1 MSMSLLLYPALLCG
15 YAAMMLFAYNL
26 IPIRQ
31 TVNARRRVGP
41 AVDAST
47 LPMTFKLP
55 YPLMLAGAPLMRFLP
70 WPGYR
75 QRTTGLLRRAG
86 ILDIIGVDHL
96 LVLKF
101 LSALLL
107 PLMVSTVFV
116 AFRNPALFVIAVIG
130 AFLLPDQL
138 VKDLKKKR
146 ERAIVRALPGSVDVL
161 SLSVEAG
168 LEFLMAIGRLV
179 ERGAAGPLRDELAT
193 ILNDIK
199 LGETRGNAL
208 KAFAKRVEIPE
219 VSSFVSVL
227 VQADALGASIGP
239 VLQQQAERMRVER
252 FQRAEKE
259 GAKASQKILF
269 PLVLCIFPAVLIVI
283 LGPVALN
290 FIYGAR

>member
-1 MSMSLLLYPALLCG
+1 MSALMV
-15 YAAMMLFAYNL
+15 YAAMASAFFAVTLLAFNL
-26 IPIRQ
+26 APTKKTVSARGLPVAVADTSILPI
-31 TVNARRRVGP
+31 
-41 AVDAST
+41 T
-47 LPMTFKLP
+47 LKWP
-55 YPLMLAGAPLMRFLP
+55 YPLMELLAPVMRLVR
-70 WPGYR
+70 WQSYR
-75 QRTTGLLRRAG
+75 AQATVLLQRAG
-86 ILDIIGVDHL
+86 IYDVVNVDHL
-96 LVLKF
+96 LALKV
-101 LSALLL
+101 LSAIVTPLL
-107 PLMVSTVFV
+107 MAAVFV
-116 AFRNPALFVIAVIG
+116 MFRNPLLFVLAIIG
-130 AFLLPDQL
+130 GFMLPDQL

-146 ERAIVRALPGSVDVL
+146 ERALIRALPGAVDVL

-168 LEFLMAIGRLV
+168 LEFLMAIRRLV
-179 ERGAAGPLRDELAT
+179 ERGAAGALRDELAT
-193 ILNDIK
+193 ILNDIR
-199 LGETRGNAL
+199 LGQTRADAL

-290 FIYGAR
+290 FIYGPR

>member
-1 MSMSLLLYPALLCG
+1 M
-15 YAAMMLFAYNL
+15 
-26 IPIRQ
+26 
-31 TVNARRRVGP
+31 
-41 AVDAST
+41 
-47 LPMTFKLP
+47 
-55 YPLMLAGAPLMRFLP
+55 
-70 WPGYR
+70 
-75 QRTTGLLRRAG
+75 
-86 ILDIIGVDHL
+86 IGG
-96 LVLKF
+96 F
-101 LSALLL
+101 
-107 PLMVSTVFV
+107 M
-116 AFRNPALFVIAVIG
+116 
-130 AFLLPDQL
+130 LPDQI
-138 VKDLKKKR
+138 VKDLRKKR
-146 ERAIVRALPGSVDVL
+146 ERAIVRMLPGSVDVL

-168 LEFLMAIGRLV
+168 LEFLMAIRRLV

-199 LGETRGNAL
+199 LGETRANAM
-208 KAFAKRVEIPE
+208 KAFAKRIEIPE

>member
-1 MSMSLLLYPALLCG
+1 MTPLMMPVAL
-15 YAAMMLFAYNL
+15 AAMFVAVTLLVFNL
-26 IPIRQ
+26 TPAKQTVTARGLPIR
-31 TVNARRRVGP
+31 TADTSILP
-41 AVDAST
+41 IT
-47 LPMTFKLP
+47 LKWP
-55 YPLMLAGAPLMRFLP
+55 YPLMELLAPLMRFVR
-70 WPGYR
+70 WPSYR
-75 QRTTGLLRRAG
+75 EKTTILLQRAG
-86 ILDIIGVDHL
+86 ILDVVSVDHL
-96 LVLKF
+96 LGMKL
-101 LSALLL
+101 LSAIVVPLL
-107 PLMVSTVFV
+107 MAAVFV
-116 AFRNPALFVIAVIG
+116 MFRNPLLFVLAIIG
-130 AFLLPDQL
+130 GFMLPDQL

-146 ERAIVRALPGSVDVL
+146 EKAIVRALPGSVDVL

-168 LEFLMAIGRLV
+168 LEFLMALRRLV

-199 LGETRGNAL
+199 LGQTRAEGL
-208 KAFAKRVEIPE
+208 KAFAKRIEIPE

-239 VLQQQAERMRVER
+239 VLAQQAERMRVER

-290 FIYGAR
+290 FIYGPR

>member
-1 MSMSLLLYPALLCG
+1 MTPLLIYPALLSG
-15 YAAMMLFAYNL
+15 FLAVMLLVYNL
-26 IPIRQ
+26 IPIKQ
-31 TVNARRRVGP
+31 TVSARGLPVREADP
-41 AVDAST
+41 SILPIT
-47 LPMTFKLP
+47 LKLP
-55 YPLMLAGAPLMRFLP
+55 FPLMAALAPLMKYIP
-70 WPGYR
+70 WPSYR
-75 QRTTGLLRRAG
+75 ERTTVLLKRAG
-86 ILDIIGVDHL
+86 IYDIVTVDHL
-96 LVLKF
+96 LAMKL
-101 LSALLL
+101 LSSIVVPIVMA
-107 PLMVSTVFV
+107 TVFV
-116 AFRNPALFVIAVIG
+116 AFRNYALFVVALIG
-130 AFLLPDQL
+130 GFMLPDQL
-138 VKDLKKKR
+138 VKDMKKKR
-146 ERAIVRALPGSVDVL
+146 ERAIVRMLPGSVDVL

-168 LEFLMAIGRLV
+168 LEFLMAIRRLV

-199 LGETRGNAL
+199 LGETRANAM